1 MVGMGS
7 TRLNAQQVST
17 CWTTRAK
24 KFVDQQLLYFS
35 RVSLYWSDY
44 VLVDPTNG
52 KKRNSLEH
60 LF

>member
-24 KFVDQQLLYFS
+24 KFVDQQLLHFS
-35 RVSLYWSDY
+35 RVSLYWSYY
-44 VLVDPTNG
+44 VLIDATNG
-52 KKRNSLEH
+52 KERNSLEH

>member
-44 VLVDPTNG
+44 VLIDPTNG